1 MEILKDEI
9 ELISEKL
16 IYQKIEDE
24 ILNNLRNADL
34 KWLNMLKNEYKWQYY
49 GKDVTDKILDKAIL
63 RKTRLLK
70 LIRLKEISERP
81 ELLCFFPGEFIED

>member
-24 ILNNLRNADL
+24 ILNTLRNADL
-34 KWLNMLKNEYKWQYY
+34 AYLNMLKNECVWNYY
-49 GKDVTDKILDKAIL
+49 SKTHVDKILDPLIL
-63 RKTRLLK
+63 KKTRLAK
-70 LIRLKEISERP
+70 LIRLNELANEP
-81 ELLCFFPGEFIED
+81 ELLEFFPDL